1 MKINLNN
8 KNLNIVNVAK
18 KALKDKEFLSEL
30 LEGIISK
37 NETKRSNSFKIL
49 MLLSQKHPG
58 ELYSKWDH
66 FVEMLDSKNAFFK
79 FMAVQLIANLTKID
93 KENKFKKIF
102 GKYYNLL
109 NDSVIVAG
117 HITANSGKIAKAK
130 PELRS
135 KITNKLLN
143 IDKTKQKHKDLIKAG
158 AIESF
163 SEYFKE
169 SNEKEKIIEFVKKQL
184 NCESPKTRTIAK
196 NFLKKWHIS

>member
-8 KNLNIVNVAK
+8 KNLDIVNVAN
-18 KALKDKEFLSEL
+18 KALKDKEILLEL
-30 LEGIISK
+30 LEGILSK
-37 NETKRSNSFKIL
+37 NETIRSNSFKVL
-49 MLLSQKHPG
+49 MLLSDKHPLV
-58 ELYSKWDH
+58 LYSEWDY
-66 FVEMLDSKNAFFK
+66 FVEMLDSDNAFFK

-93 KENKFKKIF
+93 KENKFRKIF

-117 HITANSGKIAKAK
+117 HITANSGKIARAK

-163 SEYFKE
+163 NEYFKE
-169 SNEKEKIIEFVKKQL
+169 FNEKEKIIEFVKKQL
-184 NCESPKTRTIAK
+184 NCESPKTRKTAK
-196 NFLKKWHIS
+196 NFLKKWHI

>member
-8 KNLNIVNVAK
+8 NNLNIVNVTK
-18 KALKDKEFLSEL
+18 KALKDKEILLGL
-30 LEGIISK
+30 LEGILSK
-37 NETKRSNSFKIL
+37 NETIRSNSFKVL
-49 MLLSQKHPG
+49 MLLSNKYPVV
-58 ELYSKWDH
+58 LYSKWDY
-66 FVEMLDSKNAFFK
+66 FVGMLDSDNAFFK

-93 KENKFKKIF
+93 KKNKFKKIF
-102 GKYYNLL
+102 GKYYDLL

-117 HITANSGKIAKAK
+117 HITANSGKIARAK
-130 PELRS
+130 PELQS

-169 SNEKEKIIEFVKKQL
+169 SNEKGKIIEFIKKQL
-184 NCESPKTRTIAK
+184 NCESPKTRKTAK
-196 NFLKKWHIS
+196 NFLEKWHL